1 MLPSFSTLRRKSSTF
16 LFASTGEWRRAWR
29 PLHFAHG
36 SNNELRYSDQSY
48 LLSNFASDITCLQDT
63 ISSPYPVTSAAGI
76 SQASA
81 NSTCLEMSLSPSMEH
96 PNKNVL
102 AGTF

>member
-1 MLPSFSTLRRKSSTF
+1 MDQEPLNILIVLP
-16 LFASTGEWRRAWR
+16 
-29 PLHFAHG
+29 
-36 SNNELRYSDQSY
+36 
-48 LLSNFASDITCLQDT
+48 
-63 ISSPYPVTSAAGI
+63 SSPYPVTSAAGI